1 MADNCHHKIPSLMY
15 SADVLGRKGFCAQGV
30 ALLCVPAGILFDR
43 GTKFRIRKSVAAA
56 AVLSFMP
63 PCCSVWTKHFRLAV
77 FQVMGMLPEELRNG
91 VAVSINSSLFARVAL
106 LQHIFDPLDRA
117 QVLYARTKKLDCVA

>member
-1 MADNCHHKIPSLMY
+1 M
-15 SADVLGRKGFCAQGV
+15 
-30 ALLCVPAGILFDR
+30 
-43 GTKFRIRKSVAAA
+43 RIRKFVAALA
-56 AVLSFMP
+56 AQSFIP
-63 PCCSVWTKHFRLAV
+63 PCCSIWYKCYRLVV

-117 QVLYARTKKLDCVA
+117 QVLCARTKKLDCFA